1 MLPWSLRQREQ
12 VIKMNWE
19 TIIVAL
25 IAAIGP
31 LIGTVLTIRQQN
43 NLINYR
49 MDMMEGMVKNLSDKV
64 EKHNNFDRR
73 LIKIETQLGIKE
85 EKAS

>member
-1 MLPWSLRQREQ
+1 M
-12 VIKMNWE
+12 IMNWE

-31 LIGTVLTIRQQN
+31 LIGTIISNSQQKA
-43 NLINYR
+43 LLKFK
-49 MDMMEGMVKNLSDKV
+49 MDSLENSLKSLEGKV

-73 LIKIETQLGIKE
+73 LIVIETKLGIEKKE
-85 EKAS
+85 KSA

>member
-1 MLPWSLRQREQ
+1 
-12 VIKMNWE
+12 MNWE

-31 LIGTVLTIRQQN
+31 LIGTIISNNQQKT
-43 NLINYR
+43 LIKYK
-49 MDMMEGMVKNLSDKV
+49 MESLEGNIQSLSDKV

-73 LIKIETQLGIKE
+73 LIVIETTLGITKGE
-85 EKAS
+85 QK

>member
-1 MLPWSLRQREQ
+1 
-12 VIKMNWE
+12 MNWE
-19 TIIVAL
+19 TIIVAA

-31 LIGTVLTIRQQN
+31 LIGTILTIRQQS

-49 MDMMEGMVKNLSDKV
+49 MDQVEGTMKGLTSKV
-64 EKHNNFDRR
+64 EKHNSFDRR
-73 LIKIETQLGIKE
+73 LIIIETKLGIKPPE

>member
-1 MLPWSLRQREQ
+1 
-12 VIKMNWE
+12 MNWE

-25 IAAIGP
+25 IAAVGP
-31 LIGTVLTIRQQN
+31 LIGTILTIRQQSD
-43 NLINYR
+43 LINYR
-49 MDMMEGMVKNLSDKV
+49 MDQMEGKVKNLSDKV

-73 LIKIETQLGIKE
+73 LIIIETKLGIESPK

>member
-1 MLPWSLRQREQ
+1 
-12 VIKMNWE
+12 MNWE

-25 IAAIGP
+25 IAALGP
-31 LIGTVLTIRQQN
+31 LIGTILTIRQQS

-49 MDMMEGMVKNLSDKV
+49 MDQMEGKVKNLSDKV

-73 LIKIETQLGIKE
+73 LIVIETKLGIPVGD
-85 EKAS
+85 EKKAG

>member
-1 MLPWSLRQREQ
+1 
-12 VIKMNWE
+12 MNWE

-31 LIGTVLTIRQQN
+31 LIGTILTIRQQS

-49 MDMMEGMVKNLSDKV
+49 MDQMESKVQSLSAKV

-73 LIKIETQLGIKE
+73 LIIIETKLGIEPPK